1 MVVERK
7 DRDGGTMTTVIDLTA
22 ELAKLTMLRGRS
34 PQTTSAD
41 RVGSSAELARYRDGA
56 LFTGKFSG
64 TGAWE
69 RHMKGDELVH
79 ILDGSSMLDIV
90 TGDGP
95 PESLAVRAGMVAVVP
110 QGAWHRF
117 RSSEGVTLMTATPLP
132 TDHIRLDVDD
142 PRTVELQPAAPST

>member
-1 MVVERK
+1 
-7 DRDGGTMTTVIDLTA
+7 MTTVIDLTA

-34 PQTTSAD
+34 PQTTGAD
-41 RVGSSAELARYRDGA
+41 RVSSSVELAPYRDGA

-69 RHMKGDELVH
+69 RHLKGDELVH
-79 ILDGSSMLDIV
+79 ILDGSTTLDIV

-95 PESLAVRAGMVAVVP
+95 PQSLAMGAGMVAIVP

-142 PRTVELQPAAPST
+142 PRTVEPAGAPSI

>member
-1 MVVERK
+1 
-7 DRDGGTMTTVIDLTA
+7 MTTVIDLTA
-22 ELAKLTMLRGRS
+22 NLAKLTMLQGRS

-41 RVGSSAELARYRDGA
+41 RPGSSAQLAPYRDGA
-56 LFTGKFSG
+56 LFTTKFAG

-69 RHMKGDELVH
+69 RHLKGDELVH
-79 ILDGSSMLDIV
+79 ILDGSTMLDIV
-90 TGDGP
+90 TDDGP
-95 PESLAVRAGMVAVVP
+95 PHSVAMRAGTIAVVP

-142 PRTVELQPAAPST
+142 PRTVEPQSA

>member
-1 MVVERK
+1 
-7 DRDGGTMTTVIDLTA
+7 MTTVIDLTA
-22 ELAKLTMLRGRS
+22 ELAKLTMLRGRT

-41 RVGSSAELARYRDGA
+41 RVGTSAQPAPYRDGA
-56 LFTGKFSG
+56 IFTTKFSG

-69 RHMKGDELVH
+69 RHQQGDELVH
-79 ILDGSSMLDIV
+79 VFEGGATLDIV

-95 PESLAVRAGMVAVVP
+95 LQSVPLRAGMIAIVP

-117 RSSEGVTLMTATPLP
+117 RSPDGVTLMTATPLP

-142 PRTVELQPAAPST
+142 PRKVEPQPV